1 MLRSL
6 VGSEMCIR
14 DRHYE
19 DRAAYVGFE
28 VGIPFRRAGKPAC
41 NFLSTSALKS
51 ILKTSSHKNASN
63 LPLLLFAK
71 EPVAGKVKTRL
82 VPHCTF
88 EQASKIAEILI
99 EQTILMALDYWPG
112 KIILSAWG
120 DVNNDQ
126 PFIEKMATK
135 YSLELHQQCAGD
147 LGQKMWQA
155 CNSFNSP
162 VAILGCD
169 APRVK
174 SQAMSHVYSVLMNGG
189 NAIIPTEDGGYC
201 LIALGEAKYELFQG
215 IEWGSAKVFD
225 QTLRAID
232 GLDLAFDIL
241 PQSYDIDRWH
251 DIKRAANK
259 IDALDKYLR
268 AEGLKG

>member
-1 MLRSL
+1 M
-6 VGSEMCIR
+6 
-14 DRHYE
+14 
-19 DRAAYVGFE
+19 
-28 VGIPFRRAGKPAC
+28 
-41 NFLSTSALKS
+41 
-51 ILKTSSHKNASN
+51 
-63 LPLLLFAK
+63 
-71 EPVAGKVKTRL
+71 AGKVKTRL

-99 EQTILMALDYWPG
+99 EQTIMMALDYWPG
-112 KIILSAWG
+112 KIILSVWCDENHG
-120 DVNNDQ
+120 H
-126 PFIEKMATK
+126 PFIDKMATK
-135 YSLELHQQCAGD
+135 YKLELHQQCEGD
-147 LGQKMWQA
+147 LGQKMWHA
-155 CNSFNSP
+155 SNSFNSP

-169 APRVK
+169 APSVK
-174 SQAMSHVYSVLMNGG
+174 SQAMSHVYRVLRSGG

-201 LIALGEAKYELFQG
+201 LIALCETEPELFQG

-232 GLDLAFDIL
+232 ELDLTFDIL

-251 DIKRAANK
+251 DIERAAHK